1 MATTRGATV
10 TFTGD
15 MQTTDQSINIIN
27 NDGLN
32 NVGRRWNLVSNPFPS
47 YIAGNTA
54 AGATNFMDANS
65 AVIDSEFLA
74 VMVGLG
80 QITRFTIS
88 FQAHFQWLLVK
99 HFG

>member
-1 MATTRGATV
+1 MQLDSGLDMLQTQTQEAFEAAQGYSMATTAGATV
-10 TFTGD
+10 TFTGA

-54 AGATNFMDANS
+54 AGATNFMRCK
-65 AVIDSEFLA
+65 
-74 VMVGLG
+74 
-80 QITRFTIS
+80 QCCY
-88 FQAHFQWLLVK
+88 
-99 HFG
+99 